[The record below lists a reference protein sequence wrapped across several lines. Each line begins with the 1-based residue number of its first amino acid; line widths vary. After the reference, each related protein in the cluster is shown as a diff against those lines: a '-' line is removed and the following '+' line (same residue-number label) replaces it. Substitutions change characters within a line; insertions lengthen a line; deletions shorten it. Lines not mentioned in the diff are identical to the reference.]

1 MSEEGDEERLVNGT
15 NAQLYRRNEFQC
27 LIAPYGKCS

>member
-1 MSEEGDEERLVNGT
+1 MSEEGNEERLVNGA

-27 LIAPYGKCS
+27 LIAP